1 MTQETA
7 MPAPI
12 KIALAIGAALA
23 GSAALAIGEDGL
35 PSDVVGWL
43 KLIAKVLG
51 ITAGVGAAAKMDTTV
66 R

>member
-1 MTQETA
+1 
-7 MPAPI
+7 MPARI

-23 GSAALAIGEDGL
+23 GSAALAIGEDGI

-43 KLIAKVLG
+43 KLVAKVLG

-66 R
+66 Q